1 MRIVEIQG
9 NQYQLEMF
17 FLTGLTEEV
26 MHDQV
31 QEETICI
38 TMIYVK
44 LGVDLDYVVCES
56 TDIERDN
63 CVPNHTITKS
73 RSQR

>member
-17 FLTGLTEEV
+17 FLIGPSEEV

-38 TMIYVK
+38 TRKYIVN
-44 LGVDLDYVVCES
+44 LG
-56 TDIERDN
+56 
-63 CVPNHTITKS
+63 
-73 RSQR
+73 

>member
-1 MRIVEIQG
+1 MY
-9 NQYQLEMF
+9 YQE
-17 FLTGLTEEV
+17 
-26 MHDQV
+26 
-31 QEETICI
+31 
-38 TMIYVK
+38 IYVK

-56 TDIERDN
+56 IDIERDN

>member
-17 FLTGLTEEV
+17 FLTGLSEEV

-38 TMIYVK
+38 TRKYMLN
-44 LGVDLDYVVCES
+44 LG
-56 TDIERDN
+56 
-63 CVPNHTITKS
+63 
-73 RSQR
+73 